1 MAEVRKITIEIVDG
15 SGSGG
20 GASSKGNSGDNE
32 KSFKDDLKEILHP
45 VKTFFSKRENGEN
58 EFLILNYV
66 YNNARSV
73 IASSVSTTLQREFS
87 LSENYIAQQTY
98 ANASK
103 AIGAV
108 ESFAGSVISG
118 ALVGAKFGPYG
129 AIVGSVISG
138 AVNIVSQY
146 NTNQNRLSSYY
157 QSLNASNYQSDFS
170 QVRAGLIDGSRG
182 TEN

>member
-15 SGSGG
+15 GSGK
-20 GASSKGNSGDNE
+20 GAADGTKKE
-32 KSFKDDLKEILHP
+32 KESTFKDDLKEILHP
-45 VKTFFSKRENGEN
+45 VKTFFSNRKNGEN
-58 EFLILNYV
+58 EFLILNYA
-66 YNNARSV
+66 YNNAKSV
-73 IASSVSTTLQREFS
+73 IFSSVSATLQREFS

-98 ANASK
+98 ANASR

-118 ALVGAKFGPYG
+118 ALVGAKFGPFG
-129 AIVGSVISG
+129 ALAGSIISG
-138 AVNIVSQY
+138 TVNVVSQY
-146 NTNQNRLSSYY
+146 NANQNRLSSYY

>member
-1 MAEVRKITIEIVDG
+1 M
-15 SGSGG
+15 
-20 GASSKGNSGDNE
+20 
-32 KSFKDDLKEILHP
+32 
-45 VKTFFSKRENGEN
+45 
-58 EFLILNYV
+58 
-66 YNNARSV
+66 
-73 IASSVSTTLQREFS
+73 QREFS

-146 NTNQNRLSSYY
+146 NVNQNRLSSYY